1 VQIRAVIKDIDI
13 IQVSGVL
20 SGEVTAICYDSRNCG
35 KDSLF
40 VAVSGLKLDGHA
52 YIKEAIDRGAK
63 FIVHEKDYPPPPG
76 VTSIRVLNSRAILG
90 VLGKNFYGDPSS
102 GLCLLGVTGTNGKT
116 TVTYLLEAILKAAG
130 FSVGVVGTVNYRFND
145 KEMPAPHTTPE
156 SYELQ
161 RILKIMVDQGVTH
174 VVMEVSSHA
183 LDLRRV
189 DECTFDMGI
198 FTNLSQD
205 HLDYHETLENYFQAK
220 KRFFSEILPAG
231 KKNYAYR
238 MIINGDDPSG
248 QRIVDEVGAKLPYR
262 TYCIENKCDV
272 TAERYAFSLDGTRA
286 EINTGGSS
294 IAMFSP
300 LIGKFNLHNVL
311 ASVTAASSLGV
322 PERFIR
328 SGVENLRNVPGRLEK
343 VSAPGEPQ
351 IFVDYA
357 HTEDALKRVL
367 QNLSP
372 FKKGRIITVFGCGGD
387 RDRGKRPL
395 MGKAATT
402 WSDIAILTSDNPRTE
417 DPLSIIAEIEKGMGG
432 NSARKVLPG
441 ALKRNTAEKSYA
453 VIPDRREAIEKA
465 VALAGNSDIVL
476 IAGKGHED
484 YQIIGEKRIPF
495 DDRHVA
501 REALTNKLHEEE
513 H

>member
-1 VQIRAVIKDIDI
+1 VQIQAVIKDINI

-20 SGEVTAICYDSRNCG
+20 SGEVTAICYDSRNCE

-52 YIKEAIDRGAK
+52 YIKEAVDRGAK
-63 FIVHEKDYPPPPG
+63 FVVHEKDYSPPPG
-76 VTSIRVLNSRAILG
+76 ITSIRVPNSRAILG
-90 VLGKNFYGDPSS
+90 VLGKNFYNDPSS
-102 GLCLLGVTGTNGKT
+102 RLCLIGVTGTNGKT

-130 FSVGVVGTVNYRFND
+130 LSVGVVGTVNYRFNN
-145 KEMPAPHTTPE
+145 KELPAPHTTPE

-161 RILKIMVDQGVTH
+161 RILRIMVDKGVTH
-174 VVMEVSSHA
+174 VVVEVSSHA

-189 DECTFDMGI
+189 DECSFDIGI

-220 KRFFSEILPAG
+220 KRFFTEIIPAG

-238 MIINGDDPSG
+238 MIINGDDPWG
-248 QRIVDEVGAKLPYR
+248 RRLVDEAGTMIPCR
-262 TYCIENKCDV
+262 TFCIDNKCDI
-272 TAERYAFSLDGTRA
+272 TAERYAFSLEGTRA
-286 EINTGGSS
+286 EINAGGSH
-294 IAMFSP
+294 IAIFSP
-300 LIGKFNLHNVL
+300 LIGKFNLHNIL
-311 ASVTAASSLGV
+311 ASVTAASLLGV
-322 PERFIR
+322 PESFIR
-328 SGVENLRNVPGRLEK
+328 TGVENLRNVPGRLEK
-343 VSAPGEPQ
+343 VSVPGEPEV
-351 IFVDYA
+351 FVDYA
-357 HTEDALKRVL
+357 HTEDALQRVL

-395 MGKAATT
+395 MGKAATD
-402 WSDIAILTSDNPRTE
+402 WSDLAILTSDNPRTE

-432 NSARKVLPG
+432 NSTKKLFPG
-441 ALKRNTAEKSYA
+441 ELEKNRNEKSYV
-453 VIPDRREAIEKA
+453 VIPERREAIETA
-465 VALAGNSDIVL
+465 VAVADISDIIL

-484 YQIIGEKRIPF
+484 YQIIGAKRIPF
-495 DDRHVA
+495 DDRQVA
-501 REALTNKLHEEE
+501 REALIYKRHEGK

>member
-1 VQIRAVIKDIDI
+1 VQIQAVIKDIDI
-13 IQVSGVL
+13 IQVSGDL
-20 SGEVTAICYDSRNCG
+20 SGEVSAICYDSRNCG

-52 YIKEAIDRGAK
+52 YIKEAVDRGVK
-63 FIVHEKDYPPPPG
+63 FVVHEKDYSPPPG
-76 VTSIRVLNSRAILG
+76 VTSIRVPNSRAILG
-90 VLGKNFYGDPSS
+90 VLGKNFYSDPSS
-102 GLCLLGVTGTNGKT
+102 RLCLIGITGTNGKT

-130 FSVGVVGTVNYRFND
+130 LSVGVVGTVNYRFNNR
-145 KEMPAPHTTPE
+145 EMPAPHTTPE

-161 RILKIMVDQGVTH
+161 RILRIMADQGVTH

-189 DECTFDMGI
+189 DECSFDMGI

-220 KRFFSEILPAG
+220 KRFFSEIIPAG
-231 KKNYAYR
+231 KRTYTNR
-238 MIINGDDPSG
+238 MIINGDDPWG
-248 QRIVDEVGAKLPYR
+248 QRIVAEAGATLPYR

-272 TAERYAFSLDGTRA
+272 TAERYVFSLEGMRS
-286 EINTGGSS
+286 EINIDGSH
-294 IAMFSP
+294 IAIFSP
-300 LIGKFNLHNVL
+300 LIGKFNLHNIL
-311 ASVTAASSLGV
+311 ASVTAASSLGIT
-322 PERFIR
+322 ESFIR
-328 SGVENLRNVPGRLEK
+328 AGVENLRNVPGRLEK
-343 VSAPGEPQ
+343 VSAPGEPGV
-351 IFVDYA
+351 FVDYA
-357 HTEDALKRVL
+357 HTEDALQRVL

-372 FKKGRIITVFGCGGD
+372 FKKGLIITVFGCGGD

-402 WSDIAILTSDNPRTE
+402 WSDLAILTSDNPRTE

-432 NSARKVLPG
+432 NSARKLLPME
-441 ALKRNTAEKSYA
+441 LKKNANEKSYV
-453 VIPDRREAIEKA
+453 VIPDRRKAIETA
-465 VALAGNSDIVL
+465 VTLAGNSDIIL

-484 YQIIGEKRIPF
+484 YQIIGETRIPF

-501 REALTNKLHEEE
+501 REALMNKRHEAE

>member
-1 VQIRAVIKDIDI
+1 MQIQAVIKDIDI

-20 SGEVTAICYDSRNCG
+20 SGEVSAICYDSRTCG

-52 YIKEAIDRGAK
+52 FIKEAVARGAK
-63 FIVHEKDYPPPPG
+63 FVVHEKDYSPPPG

-90 VLGKNFYGDPSS
+90 VLGKNFYNDPSS
-102 GLCLLGVTGTNGKT
+102 HLCLIGITGTNGKT

-130 FSVGVVGTVNYRFND
+130 FSVGVVGTVNYRFDN
-145 KEMPAPHTTPE
+145 KELPAPHTTPE

-161 RILKIMVDQGVTH
+161 NVLRIMVDQGVTH

-189 DECTFDMGI
+189 DECSFDMGI

-205 HLDYHETLENYFQAK
+205 HLDYHKTLEDYFQAK
-220 KRFFSEILPAG
+220 KRFFSEIIPAG
-231 KKNYAYR
+231 KKTYTYR
-238 MIINGDDPSG
+238 MIINGDDPWG
-248 QRIVDEVGAKLPYR
+248 RRIVDEVSAGLPSR
-262 TYCIENKCDV
+262 TYCIDNKCDV
-272 TAERYAFSLDGTRA
+272 TAERYAFSLEGTRA
-286 EINTGGSS
+286 DINLGGSH
-294 IAMFSP
+294 IDIVSP
-300 LIGKFNLHNVL
+300 LIGKLNLSNIL
-311 ASVTAASSLGV
+311 ASVTAASLLGV
-322 PERFIR
+322 SESCIR

-343 VSAPGEPQ
+343 VSVPGEPEV
-351 IFVDYA
+351 FVDYA

-367 QNLSP
+367 QNLSA

-395 MGKAATT
+395 MGKAATAG
-402 WSDIAILTSDNPRTE
+402 SDLAILTSDNPRTE
-417 DPLSIIAEIEKGMGG
+417 DPLSIIGEIEKGMGG
-432 NSARKVLPG
+432 NSVRKLILG
-441 ALKRNTAEKSYA
+441 ELRKNTNEKGYV
-453 VIPDRREAIEKA
+453 VIPDRGEAIETA
-465 VALAGNSDIVL
+465 VTLAGNSDIIL
-476 IAGKGHED
+476 IAGKGHEN

-501 REALTNKLHEEE
+501 RQALIHKRHGAG

>member
-1 VQIRAVIKDIDI
+1 MIKDIDI

-20 SGEVTAICYDSRNCG
+20 SGEVTAICYDSRNCE

-40 VAVSGLKLDGHA
+40 VAVSGRELDGHA
-52 YIKEAIDRGAK
+52 YIKEAVDRGAK
-63 FIVHEKDYPPPPG
+63 FVVHEKDYSPPPG
-76 VTSIRVLNSRAILG
+76 VTSIRVPNSRAILG
-90 VLGKNFYGDPSS
+90 VLGKNFYNDPSS
-102 GLCLLGVTGTNGKT
+102 RLCLIGVTGTNGKT

-130 FSVGVVGTVNYRFND
+130 FSVGIVGTVNYRFNN
-145 KEMPAPHTTPE
+145 KELPAPHTTPE

-161 RILKIMVDQGVTH
+161 RIFRFMVDQGVTH

-189 DECTFDMGI
+189 DECSFDMGI

-220 KRFFSEILPAG
+220 KRFFTEIIPAG

-238 MIINGDDPSG
+238 MIINGDDPWG
-248 QRIVDEVGAKLPYR
+248 QRLVAEAGATLPYR
-262 TYCIENKCDV
+262 TFCIDNKCNI
-272 TAERYAFSLDGTRA
+272 TAERYSFSMEGTRA
-286 EINTGGSS
+286 EINAGGSH
-294 IAMFSP
+294 IAIFSP
-300 LIGKFNLHNVL
+300 LIGKFNLHNIL
-311 ASVTAASSLGV
+311 ASVTAASLLGV
-322 PERFIR
+322 PENFIR
-328 SGVENLRNVPGRLEK
+328 TGVENLINVPGRLEK
-343 VSAPGEPQ
+343 VSVPGEPEV
-351 IFVDYA
+351 FVDYA
-357 HTEDALKRVL
+357 HTEDALQRVL

-395 MGKAATT
+395 MGKAATDS
-402 WSDIAILTSDNPRTE
+402 SDLAILTSDNPRTE

-432 NSARKVLPG
+432 NAARKLLPG
-441 ALKRNTAEKSYA
+441 ELKKNANEKSYV
-453 VIPDRREAIEKA
+453 VIPDRREAIETA

-484 YQIIGEKRIPF
+484 YQIIGTKRIPF
-495 DDRHVA
+495 DDRQVA
-501 REALTNKLHEEE
+501 RKALMNKRHEGK

>member
-1 VQIRAVIKDIDI
+1 MIKDIDI
-13 IQVSGVL
+13 FQVSGIL
-20 SGEVTAICYDSRNCG
+20 SGEVSAICYDSRNCG

-63 FIVHEKDYPPPPG
+63 FVVHEKDYSPPPG
-76 VTSIRVLNSRAILG
+76 VTSIRVSNSRAILG
-90 VLGKNFYGDPSS
+90 VLGKNFYNDPSS
-102 GLCLLGVTGTNGKT
+102 QLCLIGVTGTNGKT

-130 FSVGVVGTVNYRFND
+130 FSVGIVGTVNYRFND

-156 SYELQ
+156 SYESQ
-161 RILKIMVDQGVTH
+161 RILRFMVDQGVTH

-189 DECTFDMGI
+189 DECSFDMGI

-220 KRFFSEILPAG
+220 KRFFTEIIPAG
-231 KKNYAYR
+231 KKTYAYR
-238 MIINGDDPSG
+238 MIINGDDPWG
-248 QRIVDEVGAKLPYR
+248 RRIVDEVGTRLPYR
-262 TYCIENKCDV
+262 TYCIESKCDV
-272 TAERYAFSLDGTRA
+272 TAERYAFSLEGTRA
-286 EINTGGSS
+286 EIDASGSH
-294 IAMFSP
+294 IAIFSP
-300 LIGKFNLHNVL
+300 LIGKFNLHNIL

-322 PERFIR
+322 PESFIR
-328 SGVENLRNVPGRLEK
+328 IGVVELRNVPGRLEK
-343 VSAPGEPQ
+343 VSVPGDPDV
-351 IFVDYA
+351 FVDYA
-357 HTEDALKRVL
+357 HTEDALQRVL

-395 MGKAATT
+395 MGKAATA
-402 WSDIAILTSDNPRTE
+402 WSDLAILTSDNPRTE

-432 NSARKVLPG
+432 NSARKLLPG
-441 ALKRNTAEKSYA
+441 EFKKNTNEKSYV
-453 VIPDRREAIEKA
+453 VIPDRREAIETA

-484 YQIIGEKRIPF
+484 YQIIGAKRIPF
-495 DDRHVA
+495 DDRLVA
-501 REALTNKLHEEE
+501 KEALMNKRHEAK

>member
-1 VQIRAVIKDIDI
+1 MQIQAVIKDVDI
-13 IQVSGVL
+13 IQIAGVL
-20 SGEVTAICYDSRNCG
+20 SGEVSAICYDSRNCE

-52 YIKEAIDRGAK
+52 YIKEAVDRGAK
-63 FIVHEKDYPPPPG
+63 FVVHEKDYSPPPG
-76 VTSIRVLNSRAILG
+76 VTSVRVPNSRAILG
-90 VLGKNFYGDPSS
+90 VLGKNFYYDPSS
-102 GLCLLGVTGTNGKT
+102 RLCLVGVTGTNGKT

-130 FSVGVVGTVNYRFND
+130 FSVGVVGTVNYRFNNR
-145 KEMPAPHTTPE
+145 EMPAPHTTPE

-161 RILKIMVDQGVTH
+161 RILRFMVDQGVTH

-189 DECTFDMGI
+189 DECSFDMGI

-220 KRFFSEILPAG
+220 KRFFTEIIPAG

-238 MIINGDDPSG
+238 MIINGDDPWG
-248 QRIVDEVGAKLPYR
+248 RRLVDEAGATFPFR

-272 TAERYAFSLDGTRA
+272 TAERYSFSLGGTRA
-286 EINTGGSS
+286 EINAGGSH
-294 IAMFSP
+294 IAIFSP
-300 LIGKFNLHNVL
+300 LIGKFNLHNIL

-322 PERFIR
+322 HENSIR
-328 SGVENLRNVPGRLEK
+328 TGVESLRNVPGRLEK
-343 VSAPGEPQ
+343 VSVPGEPEV
-351 IFVDYA
+351 FVDYA
-357 HTEDALKRVL
+357 HTEDALQRVL

-372 FKKGRIITVFGCGGD
+372 FKKGHIITVFGCGGD

-395 MGKAATT
+395 MGKAATA
-402 WSDIAILTSDNPRTE
+402 WSDLAILTSDNPRTE
-417 DPLSIIAEIEKGMGG
+417 DPLSIIAEIEKGMTG
-432 NSARKVLPG
+432 NCARKLLPG
-441 ALKRNTAEKSYA
+441 ELKKNKNEKSYV
-453 VIPDRREAIEKA
+453 VIPDRREAIETA

-484 YQIIGEKRIPF
+484 YQIIGAKRIPF
-495 DDRHVA
+495 DDRQVA
-501 REALTNKLHEEE
+501 REALLNKRHEERR
-513 H
+513 

>member
-1 VQIRAVIKDIDI
+1 VQIQAVLKDIDI
-13 IQVSGVL
+13 LQVSGIL
-20 SGEVTAICYDSRNCG
+20 SGEVSAICYDSRNCG

-52 YIKEAIDRGAK
+52 YIREAVNRGAK
-63 FIVHEKDYPPPPG
+63 FVVHEKDYSPPPG

-90 VLGKNFYGDPSS
+90 VLAKNFYKDPSS
-102 GLCLLGVTGTNGKT
+102 RLCLIGVTGTNGKT

-130 FSVGVVGTVNYRFND
+130 FSVGIMGTVNYRFNN

-161 RILKIMVDQGVTH
+161 RILRIMVDQGVTH

-189 DECTFDMGI
+189 DECSFDMGI

-205 HLDYHETLENYFQAK
+205 HLDYHKTLEAYFQAK
-220 KRFFSEILPAG
+220 KRFFSEIIPAG

-238 MIINGDDPSG
+238 AVINGDDPWG
-248 QRIVDEVGAKLPYR
+248 QRIVDETGSKIPYR
-262 TYCIENKCDV
+262 TFCIENKCDI
-272 TAERYAFSLDGTRA
+272 TAERYKFSLEGTRA
-286 EINTGGSS
+286 DINAGASH
-294 IAMFSP
+294 IAIFSP
-300 LIGKFNLHNVL
+300 LIGKFNLYNIL
-311 ASVTAASSLGV
+311 ASVTAATLLGI
-322 PERFIR
+322 PESVIR
-328 SGVENLRNVPGRLEK
+328 TGVENLRNVPGRLEK
-343 VSAPGEPQ
+343 VSIPGEPDV
-351 IFVDYA
+351 FVDYA

-372 FKKGRIITVFGCGGD
+372 FKKGRLITVFGCGGD

-395 MGKAATT
+395 MGKAVTA
-402 WSDIAILTSDNPRTE
+402 WSDLAILTSDNPRTE
-417 DPLSIIAEIEKGMGG
+417 DPLSIIGEIEKGMGG
-432 NSARKVLPG
+432 NFGRKLLPG
-441 ALKRNTAEKSYA
+441 ELKKNANEKGYV
-453 VIPDRREAIEKA
+453 VIPDRREAIEMA
-465 VALAGNSDIVL
+465 VTLADNSDIIL
-476 IAGKGHED
+476 IAGKGHES
-484 YQIIGEKRIPF
+484 YQIIGEKRVPF

-501 REALTNKLHEEE
+501 REALTNKRHEAE

>member
-1 VQIRAVIKDIDI
+1 MQIQAVLKDIDI
-13 IQVSGVL
+13 LQVSGIL
-20 SGEVTAICYDSRNCG
+20 SGEVSAICYDSRNCG

-52 YIKEAIDRGAK
+52 YIRAAVDRGAK
-63 FIVHEKDYPPPPG
+63 FVVHEKDYSPPPG

-90 VLGKNFYGDPSS
+90 VLGKNFYKDPSS
-102 GLCLLGVTGTNGKT
+102 RLCLIGVTGTNGKT

-130 FSVGVVGTVNYRFND
+130 FSVGIVGTVNYRFNN

-161 RILKIMVDQGVTH
+161 KILRIMVDQGVTH

-189 DECTFDMGI
+189 DECSFDMGI

-205 HLDYHETLENYFQAK
+205 HLDYHKTLEAYFQAK
-220 KRFFSEILPAG
+220 KRFFSEIIPAG

-238 MIINGDDPSG
+238 AVINGDDPWG
-248 QRIVDEVGAKLPYR
+248 QRIADETGSKIPYR
-262 TYCIENKCDV
+262 TFCIENKCDI
-272 TAERYAFSLDGTRA
+272 TAERYKFSLEGTRA
-286 EINTGGSS
+286 DINAGASH
-294 IAMFSP
+294 IAIFSP
-300 LIGKFNLHNVL
+300 LIGKFNLYNIL
-311 ASVTAASSLGV
+311 ASVTAATLLGI
-322 PERFIR
+322 PESFIR
-328 SGVENLRNVPGRLEK
+328 TGVENLRNVPGRLEK
-343 VSAPGEPQ
+343 VSITGEPEVF
-351 IFVDYA
+351 IDYA

-372 FKKGRIITVFGCGGD
+372 FKKGRLITVFGCGGD

-395 MGKAATT
+395 MGKAVTA
-402 WSDIAILTSDNPRTE
+402 WSDLAILTSDNPRTE
-417 DPLSIIAEIEKGMGG
+417 DPLSIIGEIEKGMGG
-432 NSARKVLPG
+432 NSGRKLLPG
-441 ALKRNTAEKSYA
+441 ELKKNANEKGYV
-453 VIPDRREAIEKA
+453 VIPDRREAIEMA
-465 VALAGNSDIVL
+465 VTIADNSDIIL
-476 IAGKGHED
+476 IAGKGHES
-484 YQIIGEKRIPF
+484 YQIIGEKRVPF

-501 REALTNKLHEEE
+501 REALTNKRHEAE